1 MQKQR
6 VLVMCVQN
14 SARSQMMEAFLKKHG
29 EDLFEVYSAGLE
41 PAEVNPLAIKVMS
54 EIGIN
59 IADQRSKSFKE
70 FLGHL
75 QFSYVITVCKKMEN
89 NCPFVFP
96 VVRNYLSWPFDD
108 PAATEGSEEERV
120 IIFRKIR
127 DQIENRVIKWVLDC
141 RNGNID

>member
-6 VLVMCVQN
+6 VLVTCVQN
-14 SARSQMMEAFLKKHG
+14 SARSQMTEAFLKKYG

-41 PAEVNPLAIKVMS
+41 PAGVNPLAIKVMS

-59 IADQRSKSFKE
+59 IENQRSKSFKE
-70 FLGHL
+70 FLGHM
-75 QFSYVITVCKKMEN
+75 QFSYVIAVCRKVEN

-108 PAATEGSEEERV
+108 PAAAEGSDEERL
-120 IIFRKIR
+120 IAFRKIR
-127 DQIENRVIKWVLDC
+127 DQIEEQVIMWIRDY
-141 RNGNID
+141 RNGKTD